1 VTGITKDI
9 YLEITSTSN
18 KYSVGDITD
27 QYAFVVGDVDGD
39 GFITIADVTAL
50 VDLIMDGGA
59 DADTLQRADVDGNG
73 VVGISDVTALVD
85 MILS

>member
-1 VTGITKDI
+1 MNAIVTVIGKDRVGI
-9 YLEITSTSN
+9 
-18 KYSVGDITD
+18 
-27 QYAFVVGDVDGD
+27 
-39 GFITIADVTAL
+39 IADVTAL